1 MYSNVEYTNINKPLI
16 AMYGGS
22 FNPIHTGHIQL
33 AKYFLDELKLDK
45 LLLIPDNKPPH
56 KSDSEMVSPLHR
68 YNMCSLAVEDTDK
81 IEVSDIEIRREGK
94 SYTVDTLKQ
103 LSNIYPTAQLF
114 LIMGADMYL
123 SLHTWRNFQKILEY
137 AIICAVPRDTDS
149 IDELIKYSA
158 SLEENGAKY
167 IISNKSMMNVSSTS
181 IRENIK
187 KGNPITGMVGSKV
200 ENYIFKNSLYS
211 G

>member
-1 MYSNVEYTNINKPLI
+1 MYSNVEYTNINKPFI

-22 FNPIHTGHIQL
+22 FNPVHIGHIQL
-33 AKYFLDELKLDK
+33 AKCFLDELKLDK

-56 KSDSEMVSPLHR
+56 KSDSEMISPLHR
-68 YNMCSLAVEDTDK
+68 YNMCKLAVEGIDK
-81 IEVSDIEIRREGK
+81 IEVSDIEIKREGK

-103 LSNIYPTAQLF
+103 LSNIYPTAQFF

-123 SLHTWRNFQKILEY
+123 SLHTWKNFQKIFEY

-158 SLEENGAKY
+158 TLEEDGIKY
-167 IISNKSMMNVSSTS
+167 IISDKTMMNVSSTD

-187 KGNPITGMVGSKV
+187 IGKPIVGMVERKV
-200 ENYIFKNSLYS
+200 EDYIYKNSLYF